1 LWERREP
8 RSWESQ
14 HRRIQACPESL
25 DCRLRGSRRSDSRC
39 IELASAQSGSQGL
52 ERMRNAVTRWLLLAT
67 LLYSG
72 CAPGLAAPG
81 KLLEAVAT
89 DGAPAGAKAWRIRYE
104 TTDVD
109 GDPTQSTGVLVAP
122 DGPSPVQGRD
132 IVAWAHGTVGIDS
145 ACTPIRSLDQIPGLA
160 DMLARGWVVVASDY
174 PGLGTRGPH
183 AYLAGDA
190 AAAAV
195 LDSVRAATAL
205 PAAGAS
211 RSFAVWGHSQG
222 GHAALFS
229 AQRARSYAPDLQ
241 LQGVVAVSP
250 PTELAANMQHADTTV
265 RGLLTAFTA
274 RSWSRVYGADLST
287 IANATTR
294 GVIERATSGC
304 EGDPFSAAALVRLLR
319 LRARL
324 GSLDLG
330 GRAPWDGLMA
340 RNSITALAAG
350 SAPLLLVQSDAD
362 GLVAT
367 PVTWRFFEQSCKRG
381 AAVNYLRLPDTGHA
395 TTAIASAD
403 RAIAWIAERFSGQAA
418 GSDCG
423 LAMSAGTDAG
433 G

>member
-1 LWERREP
+1 
-8 RSWESQ
+8 
-14 HRRIQACPESL
+14 
-25 DCRLRGSRRSDSRC
+25 
-39 IELASAQSGSQGL
+39 
-52 ERMRNAVTRWLLLAT
+52 MRNGVMRGLLLLAT
-67 LLYSG
+67 LLHLA
-72 CAPGLAAPG
+72 CAPVLAAPG

-89 DGAPAGAKAWRIRYE
+89 DGAPTGAKAWRIRYE

-145 ACTPIRSLDQIPGLA
+145 ACTPIRTLDQIPGLA

-205 PAAGAS
+205 PYAGAS

-250 PTELAANMQHADTTV
+250 PTDLAANMQHADTTV

-403 RAIAWIAERFSGQAA
+403 RAIAWIAERFSGRPA

>member
-1 LWERREP
+1 MWERREP

-25 DCRLRGSRRSDSRC
+25 GCRLRGSRRSHSRC

-89 DGAPAGAKAWRIRYE
+89 DGAPAGAMAWRIRYE

-195 LDSVRAATAL
+195 LGSVRAATAL

-250 PTELAANMQHADTTV
+250 PTDLAANMQHADTTV

>member
-1 LWERREP
+1 
-8 RSWESQ
+8 
-14 HRRIQACPESL
+14 
-25 DCRLRGSRRSDSRC
+25 
-39 IELASAQSGSQGL
+39 
-52 ERMRNAVTRWLLLAT
+52 MRNAVTRWLLLAT

-145 ACTPIRSLDQIPGLA
+145 ACTPIRTLDQIPGLA

-250 PTELAANMQHADTTV
+250 PTDLAANMQHADTTV

-403 RAIAWIAERFSGQAA
+403 RAIAWIAERFSGRPT

>member
-1 LWERREP
+1 
-8 RSWESQ
+8 
-14 HRRIQACPESL
+14 
-25 DCRLRGSRRSDSRC
+25 
-39 IELASAQSGSQGL
+39 
-52 ERMRNAVTRWLLLAT
+52 MTRWLLLAT

-89 DGAPAGAKAWRIRYE
+89 DGAPAGAMAWRIRYE

-250 PTELAANMQHADTTV
+250 PTDLAANMQHADTTV

>member
-1 LWERREP
+1 MWERREP

>member
-1 LWERREP
+1 
-8 RSWESQ
+8 
-14 HRRIQACPESL
+14 
-25 DCRLRGSRRSDSRC
+25 
-39 IELASAQSGSQGL
+39 
-52 ERMRNAVTRWLLLAT
+52 MRNAVTRWLLLAT

-72 CAPGLAAPG
+72 CAPVLAAPG

-145 ACTPIRSLDQIPGLA
+145 ACTPIRTLDQIPGLA

-304 EGDPFSAAALVRLLR
+304 EGDPFSEAALVRLLR

>member
-1 LWERREP
+1 
-8 RSWESQ
+8 
-14 HRRIQACPESL
+14 
-25 DCRLRGSRRSDSRC
+25 
-39 IELASAQSGSQGL
+39 
-52 ERMRNAVTRWLLLAT
+52 MKNAVMRWLVLVSLLH
-67 LLYSG
+67 LGS
-72 CAPGLAAPG
+72 APAIAAPG
-81 KLLEAVAT
+81 KLLEAIASE
-89 DGAPAGAKAWRIRYE
+89 GAPAGAKAWRIRYE

-109 GDPTQSTGVLVAP
+109 GDPTQSTGVVIAP
-122 DGPSPVQGRD
+122 DGPSPVQGREV
-132 IVAWAHGTVGIDS
+132 VAWAHGTVGIDP
-145 ACTPIRSLDQIPGLA
+145 ACTPIRTLDRIPGLA
-160 DMLARGWVVVASDY
+160 DMLGRGWVVVASDY

-190 AAAAV
+190 TAAAL
-195 LDSVRAATAL
+195 LDSVRAATAI
-205 PAAGAS
+205 PAAGAN

-250 PTELAANMQHADTTV
+250 PTDLAANMQRADATV

-274 RSWSRVYGADLST
+274 RSWSKVYGADLST
-287 IANATTR
+287 IANRTTR

-324 GSLDLG
+324 GSLDLS

-367 PVTWRFFEQSCKRG
+367 PVTWNFFEQTCKRG

-403 RAIAWIAERFSGQAA
+403 RAIAWIAERFSGQPA

-423 LAMSAGTDAG
+423 LAMRTGSAASG
-433 G
+433 

>member
-1 LWERREP
+1 
-8 RSWESQ
+8 
-14 HRRIQACPESL
+14 
-25 DCRLRGSRRSDSRC
+25 
-39 IELASAQSGSQGL
+39 
-52 ERMRNAVTRWLLLAT
+52 MRNAVTRWLLLAT

-89 DGAPAGAKAWRIRYE
+89 DGAPAGAMAWRIRYE

-250 PTELAANMQHADTTV
+250 PTDLAANMQHADTTV

>member
-1 LWERREP
+1 
-8 RSWESQ
+8 
-14 HRRIQACPESL
+14 
-25 DCRLRGSRRSDSRC
+25 
-39 IELASAQSGSQGL
+39 
-52 ERMRNAVTRWLLLAT
+52 MRNAVTRWLLLAT

-72 CAPGLAAPG
+72 CAPVLAAPG

-132 IVAWAHGTVGIDS
+132 IVAWAHGTEGIDS
-145 ACTPIRSLDQIPGLA
+145 ACTPIRTLDQIPGLA

-205 PAAGAS
+205 PDAGAS

-250 PTELAANMQHADTTV
+250 PTDLAANMQHADTTV

-403 RAIAWIAERFSGQAA
+403 RAIAWIAERFSGRPA